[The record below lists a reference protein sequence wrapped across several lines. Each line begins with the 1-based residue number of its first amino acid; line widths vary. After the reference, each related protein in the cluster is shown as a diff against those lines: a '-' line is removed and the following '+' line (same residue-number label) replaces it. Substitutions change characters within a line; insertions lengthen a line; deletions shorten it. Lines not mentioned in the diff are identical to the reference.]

1 VKISNETKVGILATV
16 AIVLLFIGYSF
27 LKGNDV
33 FSSDN
38 TFYTTYTAVDGL
50 TPSKPVLVN
59 GYQIGRVSKMILQ
72 ADGKIKTEFKIHS
85 HYDIPKNTVARISS
99 TDLLG
104 SKAIVFEMGNSKELA
119 KDGDFLTSGVQPNI
133 MDKVEPIQKRIET
146 ITIKLDSTLSVV
158 NTVLDKQFQDDF
170 KRSIHS
176 ISTSL
181 KNVEGITKDVE
192 GLVGDEKGRLNR
204 IMANLESITS
214 NFSQNGEKINA
225 IMSNL
230 NNITDKAARLDFE
243 HTMNKVNAA
252 VNDFQEIT
260 GKINSGKGSI
270 GLLLND
276 EALYNNLN
284 NASKE
289 MDNLMKDVKE
299 KPGKYIKLSI
309 FGKKGEK

>member
-1 VKISNETKVGILATV
+1 MKISNETKVGILATV

-38 TFYTTYTAVDGL
+38 TYYATYEAVDGL

-59 GYQIGRVSKMILQ
+59 GYQIGRVSKMILLP
-72 ADGKIKTEFKIHS
+72 DGKIKTEFKIHS
-85 HYDIPKNTVARISS
+85 HSDVPKNTIARISS

-119 KDGDFLTSGVQPNI
+119 KDGDFLASGVQPNI

-158 NTVLDKQFQDDF
+158 NNVLDKQFQDDF

>member
-1 VKISNETKVGILATV
+1 MKISNETKVGILATV

-38 TFYTTYTAVDGL
+38 TFYTTYDTVDGL

-72 ADGKIKTEFKIHS
+72 PDGKIKTEFKIHS
-85 HYDIPKNTVARISS
+85 NYDIPKNTVARISS

-104 SKAIVFEMGNSKELA
+104 SKAIVFDMGNSTDMA
-119 KDGDFLTSGVQPNI
+119 KDGDFLTSGVQANI

-158 NTVLDKQFQDDF
+158 NNVLDKQFQDDF
-170 KRSIHS
+170 KSSIHS

-192 GLVGDEKGRLNR
+192 GLVGNEKGRLNR
-204 IMANLESITS
+204 IMANLESITT
-214 NFSQNGEKINA
+214 NFAQNGTKINA
-225 IMSNL
+225 IMANL

-243 HTMNKVNAA
+243 QTMGKVNAA
-252 VNDFQEIT
+252 VADFQNISS
-260 GKINSGKGSI
+260 KINSGKGSI

-276 EALYNNLN
+276 DQLYNNLN

-299 KPGKYIKLSI
+299 QPGKYIKLSI
-309 FGKKGEK
+309 FGKKGNK

>member
-1 VKISNETKVGILATV
+1 MKISNETKVGILATV

-38 TFYTTYTAVDGL
+38 TFYTTYDTVDGL

-72 ADGKIKTEFKIHS
+72 PDGKIKTEFKIHS
-85 HYDIPKNTVARISS
+85 NYDIPKNTVARISS

-104 SKAIVFEMGNSKELA
+104 SKAIVFDMGNSTDMA
-119 KDGDFLTSGVQPNI
+119 KDGDFLTSGVQANI

-158 NTVLDKQFQDDF
+158 NNVLDKQFQDDF
-170 KRSIHS
+170 KSSIHS

-192 GLVGDEKGRLNR
+192 GLVGNEKGRLNR
-204 IMANLESITS
+204 IMANLESITT
-214 NFSQNGEKINA
+214 NFAQNGTKINA
-225 IMSNL
+225 IMANL

-243 HTMNKVNAA
+243 QTMGKVNAA
-252 VNDFQEIT
+252 VADFQNISS
-260 GKINSGKGSI
+260 KINSGKGSI

-276 EALYNNLN
+276 DQLYNNLN

-299 KPGKYIKLSI
+299 QPGKYIKLSI
-309 FGKKGEK
+309 FGKKENK

>member
-1 VKISNETKVGILATV
+1 MKISNETKVGILATV

-85 HYDIPKNTVARISS
+85 HYDIPKNTIARISS

>member
-1 VKISNETKVGILATV
+1 MKISNETKVGILATV

-33 FSSDN
+33 FSNDN
-38 TFYTTYTAVDGL
+38 TFYTTYDAVDGL

-72 ADGKIKTEFKIHS
+72 PDGKIKTEFKIQS
-85 HYDIPKNTVARISS
+85 DYDIPKNTVARISS

-104 SKAIVFEMGNSKELA
+104 GKAIVFEMGNSKELA
-119 KDGDFLTSGVQPNI
+119 QDGDFLNSGIQPNI

-170 KRSIHS
+170 KNSIHS

-192 GLVGDEKGRLNR
+192 GLVGNEKGRLNR

-214 NFSQNGEKINA
+214 NFSQNGEKINT
-225 IMSNL
+225 IMANL

-243 HTMNKVNAA
+243 QTMGKVNAA
-252 VNDFQEIT
+252 VNDFKEIT

-276 EALYNNLN
+276 ESLYNNLN

>member
-1 VKISNETKVGILATV
+1 MKISNETKVGILATV

-38 TFYTTYTAVDGL
+38 TYYTTYEAVDGL

-59 GYQIGRVSKMILQ
+59 GYQIGRVSKI
-72 ADGKIKTEFKIHS
+72 
-85 HYDIPKNTVARISS
+85 ARISS

-119 KDGDFLTSGVQPNI
+119 KDGDFLASGVQPNI

-158 NTVLDKQFQDDF
+158 NNVLDKQFQDDF

>member
-1 VKISNETKVGILATV
+1 M
-16 AIVLLFIGYSF
+16 
-27 LKGNDV
+27 

-38 TFYTTYTAVDGL
+38 TFYTTYDTVDGL

-72 ADGKIKTEFKIHS
+72 PDGKIKTEFKIHS
-85 HYDIPKNTVARISS
+85 NYDIPKNTVARISS

-104 SKAIVFEMGNSKELA
+104 SKAIVFDMGNSTDMA
-119 KDGDFLTSGVQPNI
+119 KDGDFLTSGVQANI

-158 NTVLDKQFQDDF
+158 NNVLDKQFQDDF
-170 KRSIHS
+170 KSSIHS

-192 GLVGDEKGRLNR
+192 GLVGNEKGRLNR
-204 IMANLESITS
+204 IMANLESITT
-214 NFSQNGEKINA
+214 NFAQNGTKINA
-225 IMSNL
+225 IMANL

-243 HTMNKVNAA
+243 QTMGKVNAA
-252 VNDFQEIT
+252 VADFQNISS
-260 GKINSGKGSI
+260 KINSGKGSI

-276 EALYNNLN
+276 DQLYNNLN

-299 KPGKYIKLSI
+299 QPGKYIKLSI
-309 FGKKGEK
+309 FGKKGNK

>member
-1 VKISNETKVGILATV
+1 MKISNETKVGILATV

-38 TFYTTYTAVDGL
+38 TYYTTYEAVDGL

-59 GYQIGRVSKMILQ
+59 GYQIGRVSKMILLP
-72 ADGKIKTEFKIHS
+72 DGKIKTEFKIHS
-85 HYDIPKNTVARISS
+85 HYDVPKNTIARISS

-119 KDGDFLTSGVQPNI
+119 KDGDFLASGVQPNI

-158 NTVLDKQFQDDF
+158 NNVLDKQFQDDF

-181 KNVEGITKDVE
+181 KNVEGITKDV
-192 GLVGDEKGRLNR
+192 EKGRLNR

>member
-1 VKISNETKVGILATV
+1 MKISNETKVGILATV

-38 TFYTTYTAVDGL
+38 TFYTTYDTVDGL

-72 ADGKIKTEFKIHS
+72 PDGKIKTEFKINS
-85 HYDIPKNTVARISS
+85 RYDVPKNTIARISS

-104 SKAIVFEMGNSKELA
+104 SKAIVFDMGNSTEMA
-119 KDGDFLTSGVQPNI
+119 EDGAFLTSGVQANI

-170 KRSIHS
+170 KNSIHS

-192 GLVGDEKGRLNR
+192 GLVGNEKGRLNR
-204 IMANLESITS
+204 IMANLESISS
-214 NFSQNGEKINA
+214 NFAQNGEKINT
-225 IMSNL
+225 IMANL
-230 NNITDKAARLDFE
+230 SNITDKAARLDFE
-243 HTMNKVNAA
+243 QTIQKVNATMS
-252 VNDFQEIT
+252 DFQGIT
-260 GKINSGKGSI
+260 NKINSGKGSI

-276 EALYNNLN
+276 DELYNNLN

-299 KPGKYIKLSI
+299 QPGKYIKLSI
-309 FGKKGEK
+309 FGKKSEK

>member
-16 AIVLLFIGYSF
+16 AIALLFIGYSF

-38 TFYTTYTAVDGL
+38 TFYTTYHTVDGL
-50 TPSKPVLVN
+50 TSSKPVLVN
-59 GYQIGRVSKMILQ
+59 GYQIGRVSKMTLQ
-72 ADGKIKTEFKIHS
+72 PDGKIKTEFKIHS
-85 HYDIPKNTVARISS
+85 HYKIPKNTIARISS

-104 SKAIVFEMGNSKELA
+104 SKAIVFEMGNSTEMA
-119 KDGDFLTSGVQPNI
+119 KDGDFLNSGIQPNI

-146 ITIKLDSTLSVV
+146 ITIKLDSTLTVV

-170 KRSIHS
+170 KNSIHS

-192 GLVGDEKGRLNR
+192 GLVGNEKGRLNR

-243 HTMNKVNAA
+243 QTMNKVNATMS
-252 VNDFQEIT
+252 DFQNIT
-260 GKINSGKGSI
+260 SKINSGKGSI

-276 EALYNNLN
+276 EELYRNLN

>member
-1 VKISNETKVGILATV
+1 MKISNETKVGILATV

-38 TFYTTYTAVDGL
+38 TYYTTYETVDGL

-72 ADGKIKTEFKIHS
+72 PDGKIKTEFKIHS
-85 HYDIPKNTVARISS
+85 DYAVPKNTIARISS

-119 KDGDFLTSGVQPNI
+119 KDGDFLASGVQANI

-158 NTVLDKQFQDDF
+158 NNVLDKQFQDDF
-170 KRSIHS
+170 KNSIHS

-181 KNVEGITKDVE
+181 KNVEAITKDVE
-192 GLVGDEKGRLNR
+192 GLVGNEKGRLNR
-204 IMANLESITS
+204 IMANMESITS
-214 NFSQNGEKINA
+214 NFSQNGERINA

-243 HTMNKVNAA
+243 HTMNKVNTA

-289 MDNLMKDVKE
+289 MDYLMKDVKE
-299 KPGKYIKLSI
+299 NPGKYIKLSI

>member
-1 VKISNETKVGILATV
+1 MKISNETKVGILATV

-85 HYDIPKNTVARISS
+85 HYDIPKNTIARISS

-119 KDGDFLTSGVQPNI
+119 RDGDFLTSGVQPNI

>member
-1 VKISNETKVGILATV
+1 MKISNETKVGILATV